1 MLASDAVKQAGDV
14 GAEQAKQEPLGST
27 LIIVLLATFL
37 QRLAF
42 AVSEVLLVF
51 YLADLVKANIGY
63 TLTEVGI
70 LNVALYLT
78 QTLAAP
84 PLGALSD
91 RLGRRTVLLLMVAAG
106 MLATLIPALTSLF
119 ALLILNRIV
128 AGAANTGA
136 TPAGLALLTDAT
148 SGSPARRGRAVAL
161 YEGLGLAA
169 QIGGVVLS
177 SILWQTMGQGSFYL
191 AIGLLGLT
199 LLLTAWFMK
208 DSYRNARVDEQA
220 GDNLKV
226 DRRTW
231 LGLLRSRRLW
241 QFAPVWIAANAI
253 LGMWYT
259 YTAILLLGSSPN
271 PNQALVGSLYGQTIT
286 AGLVFLGYGSI
297 YGAGLAYWSGRV
309 MPGSRMRAMLIASG
323 AAMVVSACLFAFNH
337 AGGAA
342 WAWLLILPA
351 AVGELGESGFVPA
364 ALAYLTD
371 LAEHIGGAHDRG
383 AVLGFFGTGNS
394 LGNVLGVVF
403 GLLFI
408 QWWGLQFDGLL
419 LGSAILAAIAFAA
432 AWPLYKEETRQAI
445 SIGVPKVVKD
455 EQHAI

>member
-1 MLASDAVKQAGDV
+1 MLASDTTKQAAGA
-14 GAEQAKQEPLGST
+14 GAERAKREPLGGA

-51 YLADLVKANIGY
+51 YLADLVKANVGY

-70 LNVALYLT
+70 LSAIIYVTQMLT
-78 QTLAAP
+78 AP
-84 PLGALSD
+84 PLGALTD
-91 RLGRRTVLLLMVAAG
+91 RLGRRSVLLLTISAG
-106 MLATLIPALTSLF
+106 LVATLIPALTSLF
-119 ALLILNRIV
+119 VLLIFNRV
-128 AGAANTGA
+128 LAGMANTGA
-136 TPAGLALLTDAT
+136 VPAGLALITDAT
-148 SGSPARRGRAVAL
+148 SGSPPRRGRAVTL
-161 YEGLGLAA
+161 YEGLGLAS

-177 SILWQTMGQGSFYL
+177 SILWQTLGRGSFYI
-191 AIGLLGLT
+191 AVALLGVT
-199 LLLTAWFMK
+199 LLLTAWFVK
-208 DSYRNARVDEQA
+208 DSYRRDRAAREAAESV
-220 GDNLKV
+220 KV

-241 QFAPVWIAANAI
+241 QFAPIWIAANAI

-259 YTAILLLGSSPN
+259 YTAILLLGSHPN
-271 PNQALVGSLYGQTIT
+271 PNQALVGSLNGQTIT
-286 AGLVFLGYGSI
+286 AALVFLGYGSI

-309 MPGSRMRAMLIASG
+309 VPGARMRIMLLASG
-323 AAMVVSACLFAFNH
+323 SVVLVCAALFAFNH

-351 AVGELGESGFVPA
+351 ALGELGESGFVPA

-371 LAEHIGGAHDRG
+371 LAEHIGGASDRG

-394 LGNVLGVVF
+394 LGNVLGVVV

-408 QWWGLQFDGLL
+408 QWLGLGFDGLL
-419 LGSAILAAIAFAA
+419 LGSVILAAIAFVAA
-432 AWPLYKEETRQAI
+432 LPLYREEIRHEV
-445 SIGVPKVVKD
+445 S
-455 EQHAI
+455 